1 MSQQYY
7 TLVTNI
13 GAARIAKA
21 TALGT
26 VVNFTHMAVGDGG
39 GQAVT
44 PAATMTELKRE
55 VYRAHVNLLQIDEQ
69 NQNQIIAELLIPE
82 EEGDFTI
89 REVGLFAANGDL
101 IAVGN
106 LPDNYKPRASSGT
119 ASQQI
124 VRMIIQVDN
133 TGAVGIKV
141 DPAVVLA
148 TRDFV
153 TREINS
159 KISNCIVRINSIEA
173 LRAYRGHADVV
184 FVESYYGDGGAGG
197 GIFIRRGGGDEDGGL
212 VIVSDAGVKWRRDT
226 SDVITPF
233 DFGARGDGQTD
244 DTAAFEALERV
255 VAHRRVDLSGKV
267 FKVARNFKGNHYV
280 CGTLTVSRN
289 QDFANGQPM
298 SAQSLLGNGLGS
310 LLTMV
315 KTHPDIR
322 PGRAARSIM
331 QGAAQDPR
339 SGDWWILQPYTDVPD
354 DAGDTI
360 EASVL
365 VRYPAKYAGAGE
377 IEHVQVSEASAY
389 FGHQCIGINYHNGQ
403 RYFWATGG
411 MAKKTKRQLYVV
423 RFQIGADNRIENL
436 SEYTMF
442 SDGLHNGDGN
452 NCLAVSPCGQF
463 IAVTCKYTDSNRWI
477 CRVWRMSD
485 LNHGGDNTNNW
496 LYEFPLRSHGL
507 PVQSIALDG
516 NYIYVLHGGDAAK
529 ANVYS
534 VFAIDG
540 NHIMDYTGDG
550 TGKDKM
556 AELARKGYNEYYEP
570 EAFAVA
576 NIGGQLVLTQW
587 IMLGKKDNHHACAVY
602 AMRPLLPNVAMYPTT
617 HLAAAAVVPKDYI
630 VQVDAAGADKKVLWS
645 GYDGNTFVRACN
657 NGNYIGLTTVNDESK
672 SRKFGVCTYSGGGA
686 ITFYNKEDLGGA
698 SENLGILRLA
708 GAISE
713 SYLDI
718 GRTEVYPSH
727 TDKASL
733 GKANKRW
740 TQVFAQSGVIAT
752 SDERLKQDIG
762 SIPDAVIE
770 AWRAVGWCQF
780 RWRDAVAEK
789 GAGARYHTGL
799 IAQSIKAAFDA
810 HGLDAQDYGLLC
822 YDQWPETPAREAVVD
837 EHGNVLEQAVEHQP
851 TGERWSVR
859 IDECL
864 VLEAESNRRL
874 VQDLSDRLNKL
885 ERRRKRAE
893 VDHD

>member
-1 MSQQYY
+1 MK
-7 TLVTNI
+7 LLPKPFAEEGLKNNI
-13 GAARIAKA
+13 PTSASDDTAA
-21 TALGT
+21 
-26 VVNFTHMAVGDGG
+26 N
-39 GQAVT
+39 
-44 PAATMTELKRE
+44 AATYDKGFPVITMT
-55 VYRAHVNLLQIDEQ
+55 
-69 NQNQIIAELLIPE
+69 P
-82 EEGDFTI
+82 
-89 REVGLFAANGDL
+89 
-101 IAVGN
+101 IAVGGQPPSGKDVN
-106 LPDNYKPRASSGT
+106 GILNELSAHIVHMNKGGMYKFDADFCEEIGGYDLGAILQSDDGLILYVNQADKNKTNPNSGT
-119 ASQQI
+119 S
-124 VRMIIQVDN
+124 RN
-133 TGAVGIKV
+133 WKAVAKAALSDEIEQKV
-141 DPAVVLA
+141 HTL
-148 TRDFV
+148 
-153 TREINS
+153 S
-159 KISNCIVRINSIEA
+159 SIDA
-173 LRAYRGHADVV
+173 LRKYTGKSEAINIKAYH
-184 FVESYYGDGGAGG
+184 ESGMAGG
-197 GIFIRRGGGDEDGGL
+197 GLFVVDKADKTSADNGGTI
-212 VIVSDAGVKWRRDT
+212 IVATNGVRWKRQDHNL
-226 SDVITPF
+226 TPE
-233 DFGARGDGQTD
+233 DFGARGDGQAD

-298 SAQSLLGNGLGS
+298 FAQSLLGNGLGS

-315 KTHPDIR
+315 KTIPDAR
-322 PGRAARSIM
+322 EGRAARTIL

-339 SGDWWILQPYTDVPD
+339 TGDWWILQPYTDVAD
-354 DAGDTI
+354 GAGGTV

-365 VRYPAKYAGAGE
+365 VRYPAKYAGAAE

-496 LYEFPLRSHGL
+496 LYEFSLRSHSL

-516 NYIYVLHGGDAAK
+516 NYIYVLHGGDATK

-534 VFAIDG
+534 VFSIDG
-540 NHIMDYTGDG
+540 SHIMDYTGDG

-556 AELARKGYNEYYEP
+556 TELVRKGYSEYYEP

-587 IMLGKKDNHHACAVY
+587 IMLGKKNNHHACAVY
-602 AMRPLLPNVAMYPTT
+602 AMRPLLPSVAMSPVT
-617 HLAAAAVVPKDYI
+617 HLSAAAVVPKDY
-630 VQVDAAGADKKVLWS
+630 VVEVDAAGADKKVLWS
-645 GYDGNTFVRACN
+645 GFDGNSFVRAHN

-672 SRKFGVCTYSGGGA
+672 SRKFGVCTYSPGGA
-686 ITFYNKEDLGGA
+686 ITFYGKDDVGGA
-698 SENLGILRLA
+698 SENLGVLRLS

-718 GRTEVYPSH
+718 GQASVYPSH

-733 GKANKRW
+733 GKGNKRW

-810 HGLDAQDYGLLC
+810 RGLDAQDYGLLC

-851 TGERWSVR
+851 AGERWSVR

-864 VLEAESNRRL
+864 VLEAESNRRM
-874 VQDLSDRLNKL
+874 VQNLLARVNEIESALSASRSKASS
-885 ERRRKRAE
+885 RKKEKECTRS
-893 VDHD
+893 